1 MTTSISR
8 RVALRG
14 GVDPRVSIQQVRSER
29 ERRERIER
37 GDDPPDGELNDRD
50 YAELVELLKDAES
63 CARLTTWEENFLSD
77 MRGRVSRYGRAVRVS
92 ANQDEIQ
99 SRIREKVYR
108 T

>member
-14 GVDPRVSIQQVRSER
+14 GVDPYVSRQQVRAER

-37 GDDPPDGELNDRD
+37 GDDPPDGEMNDRD

-63 CARLTTWEENFLSD
+63 CARLNNWEEDFLSS
-77 MRGRVSRYGRAVRVS
+77 MRDRVLTQGRAVRVS
-92 ANQDEIQ
+92 EKQDA
-99 SRIREKVYR
+99 SLNKIREKVYA
-108 T
+108 

>member
-37 GDDPPDGELNDRD
+37 GEDPPDGELNDRD
-50 YAELVELLKDAES
+50 YADLVELLKDAES
-63 CARLTTWEENFLSD
+63 SARLSDWEEDFLSSI
-77 MRGRVSRYGRAVRVS
+77 RGKVLTQGRAVRVS
-92 ANQDEIQ
+92 ERQDA
-99 SRIREKVYR
+99 SLNKIREKVYA
-108 T
+108 

>member
-14 GVDPRVSIQQVRSER
+14 GVDPYVSRQQVRAER

-37 GDDPPDGELNDRD
+37 GEDPHTGEMNDRD

-63 CARLTTWEENFLSD
+63 RARLNGWEEGFLSG
-77 MRGRVSRYGRAVRVS
+77 MRDKLLRYGRAVTVS
-92 ANQDEIQ
+92 EKQDA
-99 SRIREKVYR
+99 SLDKIREKVYG